1 MPSVLQTGE
10 SLCRILE
17 TLLFYP
23 LPGDHIK
30 SILRVFIADDSV
42 LVRERLQA
50 RLAELEG
57 VELVGQSGN
66 APEAIEAMRQLRPDV
81 AILDIRMPGG
91 NGLRVLEA
99 VKAGQAPSVVI
110 MLTAFA
116 YPQYRSRCLA
126 AKADY
131 FFDKATEFD
140 QVFIMLEQLLRAR
153 ANLAL

>member
-1 MPSVLQTGE
+1 M
-10 SLCRILE
+10 
-17 TLLFYP
+17 
-23 LPGDHIK
+23 
-30 SILRVFIADDSV
+30 

-66 APEAIEAMRQLRPDV
+66 APEAIEAIRQLRPDV

-99 VKAGQAPSVVI
+99 VKQGDAPPVVI

-116 YPQYRSRCLA
+116 YPQYRARCLA

-131 FFDKATEFD
+131 FYDKATEFD
-140 QVFIMLEQLLRAR
+140 QVFIMLEQLLCAR
-153 ANLAL
+153 ATNRDAELGTQPWKGKGGQRMAIS

>member
-1 MPSVLQTGE
+1 
-10 SLCRILE
+10 
-17 TLLFYP
+17 
-23 LPGDHIK
+23 
-30 SILRVFIADDSV
+30 LRVFIADDSV

-99 VKAGQAPSVVI
+99 AKAGDAPPVVI

-140 QVFIMLEQLLRAR
+140 HVVQVLEQLLCAR
-153 ANLAL
+153 AANRDAELGTQPWKGKGGQRMAIS